1 MVPVEFRREFVG
13 SEILHPGHDFEP
25 VRVEVEVRW
34 DPLTGHSSRIVKGV
48 TLLGP
53 SSYDLE
59 ALARQTQENCL
70 FCPGRIEQATPRLPA
85 SVDAGGRI
93 RHGRAVLFPNI
104 VSYSQYSSVSVYGP
118 DLHFLPLERMTP
130 ELMTDSLHTQ
140 VEFVPAVM
148 RADPEAQWASINANH
163 MLPSGSSLFH
173 PHTQGS
179 VDRYPTTFQRLLSQV
194 SQERFEAYLEAE
206 RQVGERYVGQIAGIE
221 WLASFAPVGFHELR
235 AFVPGVSSPAQLGAE
250 QIEALGQGLA
260 TALNLYADLGF
271 QSFNAAIYGAPP
283 SASPSMLNLRLV
295 ARSNLEPLYRS
306 DATYYERLHWQAMVD
321 TSPEDLAARA
331 RRRFGLTRDV

>member
-1 MVPVEFRREFVG
+1 MPVEFRRELLG

-25 VRVEVEVRW
+25 VRGEVEVRW

-48 TLLGP
+48 TLLPP
-53 SSYDLE
+53 SSFDLE

-70 FCPGRIEQATPRLPA
+70 FCPDRIEQATPRLPA
-85 SVDAGGRI
+85 AIHAGGRI
-93 RHGRAVLFPNI
+93 RRGKAVLFPNI
-104 VSYSQYSSVSVYGP
+104 VSYSQYSSVSIYGP

-130 ELMTDSLHTQ
+130 RLVADNLQTQ
-140 VEFVPAVM
+140 IEFVTAVM

-179 VDRYPTTFQRLLSQV
+179 VDRHPTTFQRLLSQV
-194 SQERFEAYLEAE
+194 SREQFEAYLDAE
-206 RQVGERYVGQIAGIE
+206 RQLGERYVGRIAGIE
-221 WLASFAPVGFHELR
+221 WLASFAPLGFDELR
-235 AFVPGVSSPAQLGAE
+235 AFIPGASSPAQLSAE
-250 QIEALGQGLA
+250 QVEALGQGLA

-271 QSFNAAIYGAPP
+271 QSFNAALYGAPP
-283 SASPSMLNLRLV
+283 STSRSMLSLRLV

-331 RRRFGLTRDV
+331 RQRFGAGRAV

>member
-1 MVPVEFRREFVG
+1 M
-13 SEILHPGHDFEP
+13 
-25 VRVEVEVRW
+25 
-34 DPLTGHSSRIVKGV
+34 
-48 TLLGP
+48 
-53 SSYDLE
+53 
-59 ALARQTQENCL
+59 
-70 FCPGRIEQATPRLPA
+70 
-85 SVDAGGRI
+85 
-93 RHGRAVLFPNI
+93 
-104 VSYSQYSSVSVYGP
+104 SYSQYSSVSVYGP

-130 ELMTDSLHTQ
+130 ELMTDNLHTQ
-140 VEFVPAVM
+140 VEFVSAVM

-173 PHTQGS
+173 PHTQGA

-235 AFVPGVSSPAQLGAE
+235 AFLPGVSSPAQLGAE

-283 SASPSMLNLRLV
+283 SASPSMLNVRLV

-331 RRRFGLTRDV
+331 RGWFGLTRDV